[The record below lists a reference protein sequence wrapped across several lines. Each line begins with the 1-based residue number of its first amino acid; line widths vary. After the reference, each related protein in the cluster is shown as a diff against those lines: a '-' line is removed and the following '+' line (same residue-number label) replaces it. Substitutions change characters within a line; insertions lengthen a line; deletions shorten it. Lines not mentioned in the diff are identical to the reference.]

1 MCHHRP
7 RFFPPEAGARPRHRH
22 RLCERECCAI
32 HHRQYHEPSAVYTTT
47 YIHSLHPLLL
57 PRLFFR
63 LPSAH
68 ARKPL
73 LHPGPTLFLC
83 IYTLTQPL
91 LPLRADSAYFHR
103 ASIAV
108 RLSRRNST
116 SHSPSTCCNPNL
128 HPSTKQR
135 ERARARVHMA
145 WPAHLSSIPSSSP
158 SKHLASL
165 TFTHAND
172 PLIICAA
179 HRTLLQQQSIH

>member
-1 MCHHRP
+1 LCHTSP
-7 RFFPPEAGARPRHRH
+7 
-22 RLCERECCAI
+22 AI
-32 HHRQYHEPSAVYTTT
+32 PQTFYSTIHN
-47 YIHSLHPLLL
+47 YIHSLLLLL

-68 ARKPL
+68 ARKAL

-128 HPSTKQR
+128 HPQQQA
-135 ERARARVHMA
+135 ERARARVQHMA
-145 WPAHLSSIPSSSP
+145 WPAHLSSIPSSP
-158 SKHLASL
+158 SNHLASL
-165 TFTHAND
+165 TFTHANN

>member
-32 HHRQYHEPSAVYTTT
+32 HHRQYHKPSKVLYHTRLHTL
-47 YIHSLHPLLL
+47 HPLHPLLL

-68 ARKPL
+68 ARKAL

-128 HPSTKQR
+128 HPSNKQR
-135 ERARARVHMA
+135 EREREQGCT
-145 WPAHLSSIPSSSP
+145 WPGLLIYPRFPLPSP

-165 TFTHAND
+165 TFTH
-172 PLIICAA
+172 P
-179 HRTLLQQQSIH
+179 RQ